1 MSPELTIV
9 VPTYNERE
17 NVRSLVDR
25 LDRALQ
31 SVSWEV
37 IFVDDDSIDGTAAMV
52 RQIASKDSRVRCLQR
67 IGRRGLSSACI
78 EGMLATSAPYLAVMD
93 GDLQHDEELLPKML
107 SLLQKDDLDVV
118 IGSRYMRGGSI
129 GAWEKSRLRMS
140 RIATTLGK
148 IILKA
153 QLTDPM
159 SGFFMLRR
167 SFFEKTV
174 HRMTGKGF
182 KVLLDLF
189 ASAPSKVRFE
199 ELPYHFRERHAGTS
213 KLDTMAV
220 AEYLVLLAD
229 KTIGRFIPLRFLMF
243 VAMGSIGALAHLT
256 VLGLFYLLWG
266 RTFLIS
272 QTCATLIAMTVNFI
286 LNNLFTFRDKRLH
299 GYRFLIGIFTFYIA
313 CGLGVFLN
321 LLIATFLF
329 DHNVPWWLAG
339 LLGATVGG
347 VWNYSI
353 TSTFTWTKPP
363 RPEESKEN

>member
-1 MSPELTIV
+1 MISPELTIV

-17 NVRSLVDR
+17 NVRPLVDR
-25 LDRALQ
+25 LNRALN

-37 IFVDDDSIDGTAAMV
+37 IFVDDDSRDGTAAVV
-52 RQIASKDSRVRCLQR
+52 RKISLKDPRVRCLQR

-78 EGMLATSAPYLAVMD
+78 EGMLATPAPYLAVMD

-107 SLLQKDDLDVV
+107 TLLQKNDLDVI
-118 IGSRYMRGGSI
+118 IGSRYMEGGSI
-129 GAWEKSRLRMS
+129 GAWEQSRLRMS
-140 RIATTLGK
+140 RIATLLGR

-153 QLTDPM
+153 QLSDPM
-159 SGFFMLRR
+159 SGFFMVKR

-174 HRMTGKGF
+174 HHMTGKGF

-189 ASAPSKVRFE
+189 ASAPGKVRFE
-199 ELPYHFRERHAGTS
+199 ELPYRFRRRQAGAS

-220 AEYLVLLAD
+220 AEYFLLLAD

-256 VLGLFYLLWG
+256 VLGLFYLFWG
-266 RTFLIS
+266 RTFLVS
-272 QTCATLIAMTVNFI
+272 QTSATLIAMTVNFI
-286 LNNLFTFRDKRLH
+286 LNNLFTFRDRRLH
-299 GYRFLIGIFTFYIA
+299 GYSFLIGLFTFYIA
-313 CGLGVFLN
+313 CGVGVFLN
-321 LLIATFLF
+321 LGIATFLF
-329 DHNVPWWLAG
+329 DHKVPWWLAG

-353 TSTFTWTKPP
+353 TSTFTWTEPP
-363 RPEESKEN
+363 RPKEL

>member
-1 MSPELTIV
+1 MISPELTIV

-17 NVRSLVDR
+17 NVRPLVDS

-37 IFVDDDSIDGTAAMV
+37 IFVDDDSRDGTAAVV
-52 RQIASKDSRVRCLQR
+52 RKIGLKDPRVRCLQR

-78 EGMLATSAPYLAVMD
+78 EGMLATPAPYLAVMD

-107 SLLQKDDLDVV
+107 TILQENDLDVV
-118 IGSRYMRGGSI
+118 IGSRYMEGGRI
-129 GAWEKSRLRMS
+129 GAWEQSRIRMS
-140 RIATTLGK
+140 RIATFLGR

-153 QLTDPM
+153 QLSDPM
-159 SGFFMLRR
+159 SGFFMLKRG
-167 SFFEKTV
+167 FFEKTV
-174 HRMTGKGF
+174 HHMTGKGF

-199 ELPYHFRERHAGTS
+199 ELPYRFRQRQAGAS

-220 AEYLVLLAD
+220 AEYFLLLAD

-266 RTFLIS
+266 RTFLVS
-272 QTCATLIAMTVNFI
+272 QTSATLIAMTVNFI
-286 LNNLFTFRDKRLH
+286 LNNLFTFRDRRLH
-299 GYRFLIGIFTFYIA
+299 GYHLLMGLFTFYLA
-313 CGLGVFLN
+313 CGVGVFLN
-321 LLIATFLF
+321 LRIATFLF
-329 DHNVPWWLAG
+329 DHKVPWWLAG

-347 VWNYSI
+347 VWNYSV
-353 TSTFTWTKPP
+353 TSTFTWTEPS
-363 RPEESKEN
+363 RPEQS

>member
-1 MSPELTIV
+1 MSPELAIV

-17 NVRSLVDR
+17 NVRPLVDR
-25 LDRALQ
+25 LSRTLQ

-37 IFVDDDSIDGTAAMV
+37 IFVDDDSRDGTAAVV
-52 RQIASKDSRVRCLQR
+52 RKIGLKDPRVRCLQR

-78 EGMLATSAPYLAVMD
+78 EGMLTTPSPFLAVMD

-107 SLLQKDDLDVV
+107 TLLRENDLDVV
-118 IGSRYMRGGSI
+118 IGSRYIEGGSV
-129 GAWEKSRLRMS
+129 GAWEESRMRMS
-140 RIATTLGK
+140 RIATLLGR

-153 QLTDPM
+153 HLSDPM
-159 SGFFMLRR
+159 SGFFMVKR

-174 HRMTGKGF
+174 HHMTGKGF

-189 ASAPSKVRFE
+189 ASAQGKVRFE
-199 ELPYHFRERHAGTS
+199 ELPYRFRQRRAGAS

-220 AEYLVLLAD
+220 AQYFLLLAD

-266 RTFLIS
+266 RTFLLS
-272 QTCATLIAMTVNFI
+272 QASATLIAMTVNFI
-286 LNNLFTFRDKRLH
+286 LNNLFTFRDRRLQ
-299 GYRFLIGIFTFYIA
+299 GYRFLIGLFTFYIA
-313 CGLGVFLN
+313 CSLGIFLN
-321 LLIATFLF
+321 LRIATFLF

-353 TSTFTWTKPP
+353 TSTFTWTKSS
-363 RPEESKEN
+363 RQHES